1 MICRIAGSL
10 RFAFPFPSLRFRLTW
25 DGPGRDEDGRVLM
38 EGGVGA
44 PLGDGSA
51 VWLAL
56 EEASGVALDV
66 MDGESMAG
74 GSRKVPG
81 AAVVGA

>member
-1 MICRIAGSL
+1 M
-10 RFAFPFPSLRFRLTW
+10 
-25 DGPGRDEDGRVLM
+25 DEEDVKVDM

-44 PLGDGSA
+44 PFGDGPA

-56 EEASGVALDV
+56 EEASGVVLEA
-66 MDGESMAG
+66 MTGESMAW

-81 AAVVGA
+81 GAVVEP

>member
-1 MICRIAGSL
+1 MP
-10 RFAFPFPSLRFRLTW
+10 AFPFPSLRFRLTW
-25 DGPGRDEDGRVLM
+25 DGPEEEDGRVLM

-44 PLGDGSA
+44 PLGDGPA

-56 EEASGVALDV
+56 EEASGVALDA

-81 AAVVGA
+81 GAVVGA